1 MKKKLLSKSKI
12 ILFIFFLASHLS
24 GSAQNFIY
32 KGNQKYQATNSWKF
46 KLNGD
51 YWKND
56 PEFTIAKNSSGA
68 YLMATITVPFKTEYI
83 GGALTIF
90 LKNGVMIRC
99 IDRKIRDHYDGIS
112 RTLFQLTKDEV
123 QLLKNSQIR
132 TIRFNMFTGNPTLNE
147 AFTASNL
154 VSYEENHSLYN
165 QINKIEPKES
175 YETYIEIKE
184 LFID

>member
-1 MKKKLLSKSKI
+1 MVKKLLSNRKI
-12 ILFIFFLASHLS
+12 LILILSLSTYLS

-32 KGNQKYQATNSWKF
+32 KGSQNYEATNSWKF

-51 YWKND
+51 YWKSD

-83 GGALTIF
+83 GGTLTIF
-90 LKNGVMIRC
+90 LKNGVIIRC

-123 QLLKNSQIR
+123 ELLKDSQIK
-132 TIRFNMFTGNPTLNE
+132 TIRFNMVTGNPMLNG

-175 YETYIEIKE
+175 YETDIEIKE

>member
-1 MKKKLLSKSKI
+1 MKKKLLSKTKI

-32 KGNQKYQATNSWKF
+32 KGNQKYQATKSWKF
-46 KLNGD
+46 QLNGD

-56 PEFTIAKNSSGA
+56 PEFTIAKNSTGA

-83 GGALTIF
+83 GGTLTIF
-90 LKNGVMIRC
+90 LKNGEIIRC
-99 IDRKIRDHYDGIS
+99 IDRKIRDHYDGIA
-112 RTLFQLTKDEV
+112 RTLFQLTIHEV
-123 QLLKNSQIR
+123 ELLKNSQIK
-132 TIRFNMFTGNPTLNE
+132 TIRFNMVSGNPMLNG

-175 YETYIEIKE
+175 YATDKEIKE